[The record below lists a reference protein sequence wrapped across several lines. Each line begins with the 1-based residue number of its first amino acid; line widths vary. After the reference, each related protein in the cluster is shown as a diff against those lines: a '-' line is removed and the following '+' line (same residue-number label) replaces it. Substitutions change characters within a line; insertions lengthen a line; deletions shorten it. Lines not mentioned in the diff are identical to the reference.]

1 MVCGQEL
8 RRVLL
13 CYHMKAADHNSW
25 PCSYH
30 VNVCALRL
38 PHASRR
44 PQNGESGDVP
54 PSGRGLVARPAA
66 EGLHGR
72 AEDTTLHPAA
82 PTPPPSADSPMH
94 STRAQDAA
102 EPCIADFRRSPS
114 GLHEPKDEWL
124 LPDENGHFA
133 TFLIISQPPILKRN
147 PPRGEFVRSIL
158 RGHLPSCICFLD
170 ESIFRQSRQVVASCD
185 LDGSARKRRRP
196 RA

>member
-1 MVCGQEL
+1 MQHPHSFRSVDRMVCGQEL

-124 LPDENGHFA
+124 LPGENGHFA

-147 PPRGEFVRSIL
+147 PPRRVFVRSKWTL
-158 RGHLPSCICFLD
+158 NFTENP
-170 ESIFRQSRQVVASCD
+170 
-185 LDGSARKRRRP
+185 RK
-196 RA
+196 AVFTTFSS

>member
-1 MVCGQEL
+1 MQHPHDFRSVDRMVCGQEL
-8 RRVLL
+8 RPVLL

-124 LPDENGHFA
+124 LPGENGHFA
-133 TFLIISQPPILKRN
+133 TFLIISQPPILKRIA
-147 PPRGEFVRSIL
+147 PRRSFVRST
-158 RGHLPSCICFLD
+158 
-170 ESIFRQSRQVVASCD
+170 
-185 LDGSARKRRRP
+185 
-196 RA
+196 

>member
-1 MVCGQEL
+1 MAQAREDRAL
-8 RRVLL
+8 
-13 CYHMKAADHNSW
+13 ADPHPSGTNGEVSGCE
-25 PCSYH
+25 PCSTHIPSEAWIEWSAARNCDGYCF
-30 VNVCALRL
+30 VITSKQRITTPGRAAITLNVCALRL

-124 LPDENGHFA
+124 LPGENGHFA
-133 TFLIISQPPILKRN
+133 TFLIISQPPTLKRN
-147 PPRGEFVRSIL
+147 PPSL
-158 RGHLPSCICFLD
+158 SD
-170 ESIFRQSRQVVASCD
+170 Q
-185 LDGSARKRRRP
+185 GS
-196 RA
+196 

>member
-8 RRVLL
+8 RPVLL

-102 EPCIADFRRSPS
+102 EPCIADFY
-114 GLHEPKDEWL
+114 L
-124 LPDENGHFA
+124 LFEFYSTAFRGAAYKASRGMSWCKKN
-133 TFLIISQPPILKRN
+133 LIEHIHD
-147 PPRGEFVRSIL
+147 F
-158 RGHLPSCICFLD
+158 
-170 ESIFRQSRQVVASCD
+170 
-185 LDGSARKRRRP
+185 
-196 RA
+196 

>member
-1 MVCGQEL
+1 MGAARLTAAHLSICSTWVRISERAVFPGL
-8 RRVLL
+8 RHLEPYPLASRRAPV
-13 CYHMKAADHNSW
+13 
-25 PCSYH
+25 
-30 VNVCALRL
+30 RL

-66 EGLHGR
+66 EGLYGR

-102 EPCIADFRRSPS
+102 EPCIAYFRRSPS

-124 LPDENGHFA
+124 LPGENGHFA
-133 TFLIISQPPILKRN
+133 TFLIISQPPILKR
-147 PPRGEFVRSIL
+147 ITA
-158 RGHLPSCICFLD
+158 
-170 ESIFRQSRQVVASCD
+170 RQNMSDQC
-185 LDGSARKRRRP
+185 
-196 RA
+196 